1 MADETAKP
9 AAANDEAPA
18 TARAHDDARPVE
30 TSPKAK
36 DNGAA
41 KDAKGAGS
49 ADKPDQAKTDKPD
62 KAAGKTSSRDAK
74 TASSDPSTRTE
85 PSLELPPD
93 KKRGPKIIA
102 ALSGAKSE
110 TDKAET
116 DKTGAGKASVLA
128 KAATMFGN
136 LDADQRIR
144 RAAEQNERLLW
155 AGAAGATLI
164 YALLIASQS
173 MTATLVPLDQLQQQ
187 QEIERRGQDGNIM
200 SVEIVPEPDRNS
212 KTTKWQDGNDVP
224 PQQQMPPM
232 PAVPQTEA
240 LPQPQEEV
248 PEDAKETPEKETE
261 KEPEKEKEPEEKK
274 EAKHENHDE
283 QRPEDSPML
292 LDIDS
297 LVDAAA
303 ADLKRQID
311 RHYDPSPQ
319 RRQKQA
325 AASSGA
331 VKVRGSGAS
340 GKSDPFTDSVI
351 ASLMKSRPPPVAL
364 WGRVLVTFQIGVN
377 GELMYVRVLQS
388 SGNTA
393 MDDAAVKAIR
403 KARFKRPPPGLTSD
417 QRTYIIDYIFG

>member
-18 TARAHDDARPVE
+18 TAREHEGVRPGDV
-30 TSPKAK
+30 TAK
-36 DNGAA
+36 TTESAEAEKSEAA
-41 KDAKGAGS
+41 SS
-49 ADKPDQAKTDKPD
+49 ADKAGKDQARSDKP
-62 KAAGKTSSRDAK
+62 AEKTVNK
-74 TASSDPSTRTE
+74 TASSRAAKKSSSDPAARTE
-85 PSLELPPD
+85 PSLELPPE
-93 KKRGPKIIA
+93 KKRAPKILS
-102 ALSGAKSE
+102 ALSGTKTDAEKS
-110 TDKAET
+110 DAE
-116 DKTGAGKASVLA
+116 KMSVLA

-144 RAAEQNERLLW
+144 KAAEQNERLLW

-173 MTATLVPLDQLQQQ
+173 MTGMLVPLDQLQRQ
-187 QEIERRGQDGNIM
+187 QEMERRGQGGNIV

-212 KTTKWQDGNDVP
+212 KTTKWQDGNEMP

-248 PEDAKETPEKETE
+248 QEEAKDAPEKETE
-261 KEPEKEKEPEEKK
+261 KQPEKEKEPEETK
-274 EAKHENHDE
+274 EAKHENND
-283 QRPEDSPML
+283 QPRPEDSPML
-292 LDIDS
+292 LDLDS

-303 ADLKRQID
+303 ADLKRKID
-311 RHYDPSPQ
+311 QHYDRSPQ
-319 RRQKQA
+319 RRQQQA
-325 AASSGA
+325 AAASGA

-393 MDDAAVKAIR
+393 MDQAAVKAIR
-403 KARFKRPPPGLTSD
+403 KARFKRPPPGLTAE